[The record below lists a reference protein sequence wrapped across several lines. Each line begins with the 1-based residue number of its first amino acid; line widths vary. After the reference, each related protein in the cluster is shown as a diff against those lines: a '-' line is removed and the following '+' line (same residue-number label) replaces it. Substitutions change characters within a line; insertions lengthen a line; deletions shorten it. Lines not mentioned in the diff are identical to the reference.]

1 MHVLLQRKKNELKSW
16 GCNTRGIGRPGSD
29 YHKQHEQQGKIKQ
42 KEESQIAKKYIGIR
56 SVIMCVQYSSSVLRE
71 IFIDKNSKS
80 FNCCKVFRRYV
91 DTFFAFCKTNGKNSS
106 CLFWRDLV
114 FRFFLLDPCFFINSF
129 LFYAHWIIH
138 VQMYWCQNVIFLKML
153 VFDDILNETA

>member
-1 MHVLLQRKKNELKSW
+1 
-16 GCNTRGIGRPGSD
+16 
-29 YHKQHEQQGKIKQ
+29 
-42 KEESQIAKKYIGIR
+42 
-56 SVIMCVQYSSSVLRE
+56 MCVQYSSSVLRE

-114 FRFFLLDPCFFINSF
+114 FRFFYWILVSLLTPFFSMHIG
-129 LFYAHWIIH
+129 
-138 VQMYWCQNVIFLKML
+138 
-153 VFDDILNETA
+153 